1 MGVHP
6 SINLNLS
13 MTRILSLA
21 MLSLLLLST
30 SACAQNAADTHAI
43 NEAVSAAPD
52 DMKEGA
58 KVLGYNENGTF
69 RTIREGTNDLV
80 CTADDPARDGFETA
94 CFQADLEAYI
104 TRGRELRAD
113 GMNGQET
120 VALRGEEIAS
130 GALSFTD
137 GVATQYI
144 RFGEDAY
151 YDEAT
156 GEVINSNLRYVI
168 YSPYSTAASTGLST
182 QPMGPGAPWIMASG
196 TWRAHIMIIPSAGN

>member
-21 MLSLLLLST
+21 MLALLLLST

-69 RTIREGTNDLV
+69 RTI
-80 CTADDPARDGFETA
+80 
-94 CFQADLEAYI
+94 
-104 TRGRELRAD
+104 
-113 GMNGQET
+113 
-120 VALRGEEIAS
+120 
-130 GALSFTD
+130 
-137 GVATQYI
+137 
-144 RFGEDAY
+144 
-151 YDEAT
+151 
-156 GEVINSNLRYVI
+156 
-168 YSPYSTAASTGLST
+168 
-182 QPMGPGAPWIMASG
+182 
-196 TWRAHIMIIPSAGN
+196 